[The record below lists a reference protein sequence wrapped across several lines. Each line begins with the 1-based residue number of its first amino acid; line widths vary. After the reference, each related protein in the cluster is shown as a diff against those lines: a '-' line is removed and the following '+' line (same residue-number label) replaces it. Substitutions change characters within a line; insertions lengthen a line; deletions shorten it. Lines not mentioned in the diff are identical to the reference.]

1 MDNDDTKFFTK
12 MTLVGALDNLFD
24 YLLVNE
30 KDFDDYLTKEEQKEL
45 LGWIEKFSDEQ
56 NVQQEGWT
64 GEEIEAQLKEYVKF
78 LFNATKG
85 ESKHG

>member
-1 MDNDDTKFFTK
+1 MDNDDTKFLTK

-64 GEEIEAQLKEYVKF
+64 GKEIEAQLKEYVKYIF
-78 LFNATKG
+78 SSTKG
-85 ESKHG
+85 EFQRG